1 MKQVEKK
8 RPSYYKILQ
17 AQQTSNL
24 SWRISPIVVADQQ
37 HHIEQSEV
45 LFTQEQSTLYWSIAE
60 PIGLVLGFSQKQN
73 TLNPV
78 ALQQKPVIPVYHRR
92 AGGTA
97 VLVGPHLLS
106 LDVFLPSGHPL
117 ILADVVESYRWF
129 GEAWVSA
136 LKRVG
141 VQSRIVPIEEAHAQ
155 RALLKQPETQD
166 YERLMHRACYGTLSP
181 YEVVA
186 DERKVVGLDMI
197 RRRGGTL
204 LQAGVLLHWD
214 TELLAYLL
222 GHTDEEQHLL
232 RTGLL
237 QRTVGV
243 DTLAGHFVTAEE
255 IREAFEH
262 TLLLL

>member
-1 MKQVEKK
+1 MQPA
-8 RPSYYKILQ
+8 R
-17 AQQTSNL
+17 TSRF
-24 SWRISPIVVADQQ
+24 SWSISPIVVADQRQ
-37 HHIEQSEV
+37 HIEQSEL
-45 LFTQEQSTLYWSIAE
+45 LFAQLVPQPILYWSLAE
-60 PIGLVLGFSQKQN
+60 ATGLVLGFSQKHDI
-73 TLNPV
+73 LNPV
-78 ALQQKPVIPVYHRR
+78 ALQDERSIPIYHRR

-106 LDVFLPSGHPL
+106 LDVFLPAGHPL

-129 GEAWVSA
+129 GETWVAA
-136 LKRVG
+136 LQLVG
-141 VQSRIVPIEEAHAQ
+141 VQTRIVSIEEAHVQ
-155 RALLKQPETQD
+155 RARLKQPHSQN

-186 DERKVVGLDMI
+186 GQRKVVGFDMI
-197 RRRGGTL
+197 RRRAGTL

-237 QRTVGV
+237 DRAVGV

-255 IREAFEH
+255 IREVFEH